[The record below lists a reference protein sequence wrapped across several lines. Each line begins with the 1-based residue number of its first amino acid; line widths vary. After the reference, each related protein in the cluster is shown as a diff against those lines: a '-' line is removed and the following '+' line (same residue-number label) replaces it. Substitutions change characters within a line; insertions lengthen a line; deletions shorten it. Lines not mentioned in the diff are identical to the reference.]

1 MLLLENNAKN
11 YKKVIQEKIKLTR
24 KQTQSKY
31 TKDVNLNET
40 LRGWSWK
47 GIKQYSKLISIVQ
60 RNRYI
65 VHSKEVE
72 VELMDNY
79 KSICR

>member
-40 LRGWSWK
+40 LRG
-47 GIKQYSKLISIVQ
+47 
-60 RNRYI
+60 
-65 VHSKEVE
+65 
-72 VELMDNY
+72 
-79 KSICR
+79 